1 MNPFFRFVRSF
12 QPLVER
18 RDLLT
23 LIVIVDV
30 FAYFAGLIYW
40 YGPVMADPFVPMW
53 AWLFIP
59 DCPLFGL
66 LGALGLLMVIG
77 GKRWDEATQERARR
91 MVLGSGGL
99 LTVLWLSTYLAAA
112 PGWWQGQ
119 GAMLGVAAWVVL
131 LSGWLFRRP
140 PNWLLSIFA
149 FGQILYGIWTV
160 SVWLIFWYNTNAL
173 LGAPLFT
180 FDSVLMTI
188 SHLGLIAQGIFLLTY
203 FTPNRVGAGVAFL
216 WFGLSAFMDYG
227 LGYFPTIPEIIPLG
241 LIQWGT
247 ITMTF
252 VLAALFLVL
261 DATKPGETSVSVDAD
276 NPQLATHKSR

>member
-1 MNPFFRFVRSF
+1 MNSFFRFVRTF

-23 LIVIVDV
+23 LVVIVDV
-30 FAYFAGLIYW
+30 FAYFAGLLYW

-53 AWLFIP
+53 AWPFIP
-59 DCPLFGL
+59 DCPQFGL
-66 LGALGLLMVIG
+66 LGALGLLMVISR
-77 GKRWDEATQERARR
+77 KRWDEATQNRAQR
-91 MVLGSGGL
+91 MVLAGGGL
-99 LTVLWLSTYLAAA
+99 LTVLWLTTYIGAA
-112 PGWWQGQ
+112 PVWWQEQ
-119 GAMLGVAAWVVL
+119 AAMLGLAAWMVVL
-131 LSGWLFRRP
+131 SGLLFRQA

-188 SHLGLIAQGIFLLTY
+188 THIGLIAQGIFLLSY
-203 FTPNRVGAGVAFL
+203 FTPSRLGIGVAFL
-216 WFGLSAFMDYG
+216 WFGLSDYVDYG
-227 LGYFPTIPEIIPLG
+227 LGYFPQIPEIIPLP

-252 VLAALFLVL
+252 VLTGLFLWINARRVES
-261 DATKPGETSVSVDAD
+261 APIVSGRPGSHPGPLS
-276 NPQLATHKSR
+276 